1 MLASSI
7 SYAFNPIIMWAAFLV
22 TLFYGTQLS
31 PEQQQAL
38 WLPIAT
44 LELIVPAILL
54 GVFMKLGLISDV
66 DVTNVKQRRLFFV
79 LVLLA
84 HTLSFALLVMY
95 GSKESFEL
103 RGMGLAVEV
112 VGTIIT
118 FFWKIS
124 GHLAVT
130 SFLTGALII
139 LLGWQW
145 AWMLLLLP
153 IIAWSRVVLKRHTVM
168 QTLAGSVLP
177 LGIMMLGILM
187 IRFVEGTL

>member
-1 MLASSI
+1 
-7 SYAFNPIIMWAAFLV
+7 MWTAFLV

-54 GVFMKLGLISDV
+54 GVFIKLGLISDV

-84 HTLSFALLVMY
+84 HTLSFALLVLY
-95 GSKESFEL
+95 GSKEAFEL
-103 RGMGLAVEV
+103 RGMALAVEV

-130 SFLTGALII
+130 SFLAGALII

-145 AWMLLLLP
+145 AWMLGLLP
-153 IIAWSRVVLKRHTVM
+153 IIAWSRVLLKRHTVA
-168 QTLAGSVLP
+168 QTIAGGILP
-177 LGIMMLGILM
+177 LAIIALCVIVINMG
-187 IRFVEGTL
+187 EGTL